1 MATSVQVILLA
12 RVAWA
17 VANDADM
24 AENVRIASMR
34 TRKSQVDIEIYCGGG
49 AVVLGPATFAGAVV
63 LGAEG
68 SRGAKDAGV
77 VGNGAVEAGARTE
90 DAGT

>member
-1 MATSVQVILLA
+1 MAASVRVILSA

-49 AVVLGPATFAGAVV
+49 VVVLIPATFAGAVV

-68 SRGAKDAGV
+68 SGGAEDAGAM
-77 VGNGAVEAGARTE
+77 GNGAVEAGVRTK

>member
-1 MATSVQVILLA
+1 MAASVRVILSA

-49 AVVLGPATFAGAVV
+49 AVVLSTATFAGAVV

-68 SRGAKDAGV
+68 SGGAEDAGAM
-77 VGNGAVEAGARTE
+77 GNGAVEAGVRTE